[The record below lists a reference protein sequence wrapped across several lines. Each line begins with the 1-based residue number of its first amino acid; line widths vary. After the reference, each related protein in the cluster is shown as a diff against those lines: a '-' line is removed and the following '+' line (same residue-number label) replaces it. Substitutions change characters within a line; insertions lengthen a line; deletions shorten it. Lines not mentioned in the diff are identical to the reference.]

1 MALVLLL
8 IFAVSNH
15 KNKSMET
22 IQFKTNIKCAACVAT
37 VTPFL
42 NKAVGETHWQ
52 VDTLNPDKLLT
63 VEGATVEQ
71 VKEALKEAGYKAEPV

>member
-1 MALVLLL
+1 
-8 IFAVSNH
+8 
-15 KNKSMET
+15 MET

-42 NKAVGETHWQ
+42 NKAVGETNWQ
-52 VDTLNPDKLLT
+52 VETQNPNKLLT
-63 VEGATVEQ
+63 VEGATVDQ